1 MSTNGGGD
9 ESKVDALIAK
19 YGKGRLPGYPCGV
32 SKSEK
37 GDLIE
42 TLNARGVQN
51 QRIAEIIA
59 GEFGLVLSAATIGR
73 HIRKVCGCLQRDR

>member
-32 SKSEK
+32 ERSKRVE
-37 GDLIE
+37 LVE
-42 TLNARGVQN
+42 ALAARGVQH

-59 GEFGLVLSAATIGR
+59 AEYQVELTAATIGR
-73 HIRKVCGCLQRDR
+73 HARKVCGCQRRDR